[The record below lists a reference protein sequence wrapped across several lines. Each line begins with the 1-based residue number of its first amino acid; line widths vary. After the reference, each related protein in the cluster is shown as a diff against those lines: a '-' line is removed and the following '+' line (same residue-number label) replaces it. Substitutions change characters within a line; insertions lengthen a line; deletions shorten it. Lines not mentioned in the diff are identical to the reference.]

1 VIFLYLRVTA
11 VRNIRVSLGGRG
23 ERVPKIVEF
32 EVAGG
37 GVLKVQSAERE
48 VGLVPATSAI
58 DKTVEKAKVTLDA
71 AVGAVMP
78 ALSTISGQLRRLAP
92 DEVTVEFGLVLGA
105 ESGVVVAKG
114 HGEVH
119 FTVTLAWKGGQD
131 GDAAI
136 GQDGDTTAGEDDG
149 VSEQQTGG

>member
-1 VIFLYLRVTA
+1 
-11 VRNIRVSLGGRG
+11 
-23 ERVPKIVEF
+23 VPKIVEF

-48 VGLVPATSAI
+48 VGLVPATGL
-58 DKTVEKAKVTLDA
+58 DKTIEKARVTLDA

-78 ALSTISGQLRRLAP
+78 ALSTISGQLRRLSP

-119 FTVTLAWKGGQD
+119 FTVTLAWKDGQG
-131 GDAAI
+131 GDAAT
-136 GQDGDTTAGEDDG
+136 GRDRDNTAGDDDS
-149 VSEQQTGG
+149 VSKQGGGG

>member
-1 VIFLYLRVTA
+1 M
-11 VRNIRVSLGGRG
+11 
-23 ERVPKIVEF
+23 PKIVEF
-32 EVAGG
+32 EVIGG

-48 VGLVPATSAI
+48 VGLVPATGL
-58 DKTVEKAKVTLDA
+58 DKTIEKARVTLDT

-78 ALSTISGQLRRLAP
+78 ALSTISGQLRKLSP

-119 FTVTLAWKGGQD
+119 FTVTLAWKGGED

-136 GQDGDTTAGEDDG
+136 GQDGDTTAREDDG
-149 VSEQQTGG
+149 ASEQQIGG